1 VQSGRGAR
9 PCWSAVKYSKK
20 YNYWKYNYPKKKE
33 EVFEAET
40 SYTTF
45 GSIPGRGLH
54 SSTFEL
60 ILIQF

>member
-1 VQSGRGAR
+1 MA
-9 PCWSAVKYSKK
+9 AVKYSKK
-20 YNYWKYNYPKKKE
+20 YKYWYHKKKEE
-33 EVFEAET
+33 EVFEADT

-60 ILIQF
+60 DQIRFRHEIPPNTS